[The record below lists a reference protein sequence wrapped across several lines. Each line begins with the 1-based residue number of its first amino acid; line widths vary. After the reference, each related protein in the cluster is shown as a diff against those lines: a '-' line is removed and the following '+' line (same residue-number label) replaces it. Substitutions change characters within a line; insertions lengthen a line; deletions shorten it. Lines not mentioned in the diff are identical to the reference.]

1 MVSGQSFGYGE
12 RFTVLLN
19 EVNLFQFCIS
29 FYTHYL
35 WNVNTTFKTTQKMW
49 IKKIK

>member
-1 MVSGQSFGYGE
+1 MLKNVSVRKMVSGQSSGYGK

-29 FYTHYL
+29 FYTRYL
-35 WNVNTTFKTTQKMW
+35 
-49 IKKIK
+49 